1 MDRVF
6 FLNKIG
12 KGKIGFFKKKRSVVG
27 LKSGRLEMP
36 GEVDFDEIF
45 KNVTVKR
52 TFCAP
57 FYPFKII
64 F

>member
-1 MDRVF
+1 
-6 FLNKIG
+6 LNKIG
-12 KGKIGFFKKKRSVVG
+12 KGKIVFFKKKRCVAG
-27 LKSGRLEMP
+27 LKCGRLEIRS
-36 GEVDFDEIF
+36 EVDFGEIF